1 MNWSCTSGGPR
12 SDLLFLVAELAQG
25 QGNAHHNRLAF
36 RQDESLFTP
45 SGNDAADR
53 EECRAGHLRQLLARK
68 RNLNPSLMLFS
79 NLFGQP
85 HQRRRQALGYSFR
98 SDFAKTLFELLQPV
112 GQDPVDVV
120 SDLRITGKQ
129 RFY

>member
-1 MNWSCTSGGPR
+1 
-12 SDLLFLVAELAQG
+12 
-25 QGNAHHNRLAF
+25 
-36 RQDESLFTP
+36 
-45 SGNDAADR
+45 
-53 EECRAGHLRQLLARK
+53 
-68 RNLNPSLMLFS
+68 
-79 NLFGQP
+79 LFGQP